1 MSNEMIHIGNSTF
14 VNLDK
19 IRIVIPADAKKVR
32 KIMMNKGI
40 EQNSPLFW
48 NTTGDL
54 ETRSLIVLD
63 DGMLVTSFV
72 SSNAI
77 SKRIN
82 QKNNLEVQVDE

>member
-19 IRIVIPADAKKVR
+19 IRLVIPADAKKVR
-32 KIMMNKGI
+32 KIMTNKGI
-40 EQNSPLFW
+40 DQNSPLFW
-48 NTTGDL
+48 NTTGEL

-63 DGMLVTSFV
+63 DGIFVTSFV

-82 QKNNLEVQVDE
+82 QKSNLEVQEDE